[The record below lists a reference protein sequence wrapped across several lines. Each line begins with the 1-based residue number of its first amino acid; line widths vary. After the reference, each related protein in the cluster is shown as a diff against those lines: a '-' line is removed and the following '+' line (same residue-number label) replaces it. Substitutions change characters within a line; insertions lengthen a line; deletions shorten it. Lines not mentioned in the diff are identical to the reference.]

1 MARHSRRSPGRGAGS
16 ERIALRGRLAREV
29 VLAFEHLR
37 VVLDFAAFSHE
48 PGPYPARACSETAL
62 ASRAPWPRVWICAG
76 GTATR
81 LAELTRVTN
90 KHLLPV
96 GRWPMVYYLLQLLQ
110 RVGVREVLLVT
121 GQQHAGDFI
130 DLLGDGRLQARSG
143 DEQLLDLDLTY
154 KVQVEVGGIAQVVG
168 MARDFARGEPLVVC
182 LGDNIFEYA
191 QADALAG
198 WGVDGGAMVFVK
210 DVPDPENFG
219 VVAYDGDGSVADIVE
234 KAGVVGQAPPR
245 RRPTTRS
252 WASTPTRPTCS
263 RSSRACPRRAAASSR
278 SRT

>member
-1 MARHSRRSPGRGAGS
+1 MKG
-16 ERIALRGRLAREV
+16 L
-29 VLAFEHLR
+29 
-37 VVLDFAAFSHE
+37 
-48 PGPYPARACSETAL
+48 
-62 ASRAPWPRVWICAG
+62 ICAG

-96 GRWPMVYYLLQLLQ
+96 GRWPMVYYPLQLLQ

-130 DLLGDGRLQARSG
+130 DLLGDGRVHTRG
-143 DEQLLDLDLTY
+143 TDQLLFDVDLTY
-154 KVQVEVGGIAQVVG
+154 KVQTEPGGIAQVVG
-168 MARDFARGEPLVVC
+168 MARDFAAGDRLVVC

-191 QADALAG
+191 QADAIRA
-198 WGVDGGAMVFVK
+198 WGSGAQVFVK

-234 KAGVVGQAPPR
+234 KAGVVDTRYPAPPSSDAVVGLYCY
-245 RRPTTRS
+245 PPAVFEIVDS
-252 WASTPTRPTCS
+252 LAP
-263 RSSRACPRRAAASSR
+263 SSRGELEITDVNREFARRGELTVHRVEGWWHDGGKHWQDLAEVGR
-278 SRT
+278 LIDETGVNK